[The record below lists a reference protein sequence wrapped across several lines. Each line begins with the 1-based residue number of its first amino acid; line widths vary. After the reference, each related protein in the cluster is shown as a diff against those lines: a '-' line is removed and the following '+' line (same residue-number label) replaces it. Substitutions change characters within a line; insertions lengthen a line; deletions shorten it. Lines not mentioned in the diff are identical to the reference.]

1 MDYIPR
7 IKIRNLLFYPLSCL
21 FIALCFFLIRY
32 VYLEYGVDEM
42 IFITFS
48 AMLFPLSIIYE
59 DHFTRI
65 SIIQYQND
73 LKDKIN
79 PFYLEIID
87 QRAVEGIYTQYSLV
101 TTFIIN
107 CANIIFRL
115 IYPES
120 ISMESTIFSVILILG
135 SLYINKKSIT

>member
-1 MDYIPR
+1 MDYTLR
-7 IKIRNLLFYPLSCL
+7 IKIKNSLFYLLSCL
-21 FIALCFFLIRY
+21 FIAICFFLVRY
-32 VYLEYGVDEM
+32 VFLRYGVDEM

-48 AMLFPLSIIYE
+48 AILFPLSIIYE

-73 LKDKIN
+73 LKNRSN

-87 QRAVEGIYTQYSLV
+87 QRAIEGIYSQYSLV
-101 TTFIIN
+101 VTFIIN

-120 ISMESTIFSVILILG
+120 ISLESTVLSVILIVG
-135 SLYINKKSIT
+135 SLYINIKYIT